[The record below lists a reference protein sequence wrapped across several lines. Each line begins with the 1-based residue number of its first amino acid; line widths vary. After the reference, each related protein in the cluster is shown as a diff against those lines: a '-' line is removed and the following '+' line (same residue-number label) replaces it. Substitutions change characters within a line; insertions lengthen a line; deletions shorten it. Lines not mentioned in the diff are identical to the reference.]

1 MKTVY
6 RRVSCLLLASHL
18 GLALTGCEILTGA
31 IKTPQGVVDTARP
44 TPRLQAGDKVR
55 VVVFGEDK
63 LSTEYEV
70 GGNGTIAMPLIG
82 AVRATGM
89 TGKELEGVI
98 AGKLRAGQILR
109 NPQVTVSAATVRP
122 FYVLGEVERPGEYTF
137 HSGLNVMSAA
147 AKAGGYTYRASKSR
161 VLIQRAGETGF
172 KEYKLSP
179 EVPVFPGDLINVPE
193 RYF

>member
-1 MKTVY
+1 MNTVY
-6 RRVSCLLLASHL
+6 GRVTCLLLASQF
-18 GLALTGCEILTGA
+18 GLALTGCEILTGS
-31 IKTPQGVVDTARP
+31 IKAPQGQVDSARP

-70 GGNGTIAMPLIG
+70 GPNGNIAMPLIG
-82 AVRATGM
+82 AVHASGM
-89 TGKELEGVI
+89 TGKELEGSI
-98 AGKLRAGQILR
+98 AGKLRSGEILR
-109 NPQVTVSAATVRP
+109 NPQVTVSVATVRP

-179 EVPVFPGDLINVPE
+179 DVPVFPGDLINVPE